1 MGKIIKLCVVAILF
15 LFVTPWHAYA
25 QSTYPDSIVVNDL
38 LGEAR
43 LAEKTKY
50 LMKISL
56 IGNSNDTVHKVI
68 YYLTPNTF
76 DVSINQIKEALSSQ
90 NIELDMMNMSDAKVD
105 SEIKEYQTNL
115 GLLSKQ
121 LISVNIPLMNPDE
134 VPIIAESGAELS
146 NVTELA
152 ELPSIVDGEVI
163 VSITFK
169 DENDTALQTEHF
181 LVLYDHNT
189 DLLKM
194 ASDKFKE
201 KFPEYSFNLDNAYQ
215 SRELSVQPE
224 IIVTNLGEINA
235 FSMEMTVPVKSNKQS
250 TKESTKESSSNSIVS
265 VKKSESSE
273 EKSVESIEKTT
284 EASNGQ
290 RQSSYDKTN
299 KTNESVKEDNKKI
312 LPSTGEI
319 ATNNIIKIA
328 GVMLTL
334 GILLFGITIVKK
346 CRK

>member
-121 LISVNIPLMNPDE
+121 LISAPTHAVAGFQNMN
-134 VPIIAESGAELS
+134 VVACLLQAVGSGKAGGAGTDDSHIGGDGTHEIVLS
-146 NVTELA
+146 F
-152 ELPSIVDGEVI
+152 PSER
-163 VSITFK
+163 S
-169 DENDTALQTEHF
+169 
-181 LVLYDHNT
+181 
-189 DLLKM
+189 
-194 ASDKFKE
+194 
-201 KFPEYSFNLDNAYQ
+201 
-215 SRELSVQPE
+215 
-224 IIVTNLGEINA
+224 
-235 FSMEMTVPVKSNKQS
+235 
-250 TKESTKESSSNSIVS
+250 
-265 VKKSESSE
+265 
-273 EKSVESIEKTT
+273 
-284 EASNGQ
+284 
-290 RQSSYDKTN
+290 
-299 KTNESVKEDNKKI
+299 
-312 LPSTGEI
+312 
-319 ATNNIIKIA
+319 
-328 GVMLTL
+328 
-334 GILLFGITIVKK
+334 
-346 CRK
+346 